1 MALDDIEGDDAKL
14 AEKEKDAEGREE
26 EDKLLEFPAKISF
39 LIAIII
45 DSILRRA
52 SLVGFDTG
60 FKFFFTVARITPF
73 CSDI

>member
-1 MALDDIEGDDAKL
+1 MVLDDIEGDDVKL
-14 AEKEKDAEGREE
+14 AEKDAEGREE

-52 SLVGFDTG
+52 SLVGFDAG
-60 FKFFFTVARITPF
+60 FKIFLLSPG
-73 CSDI
+73 